1 MALTLYLLNKKGY
14 KVLTALTKTN
24 KYLSN
29 IDLVVGARDKGNEE
43 DYFDEIRVLCNNYNI
58 KYIERGQNLTIQ
70 SEHSL
75 AIGWRWL
82 IKDQKNLIVLHDSFL
97 PKYRGFSPTVNMLIN
112 GETYIGASAIW
123 ANDKMDEGD
132 IIFQKKVN
140 ITYPLKIQKAIEL
153 IANLYV
159 DIVLYIMNAILEKNI
174 LPSLPQMKND
184 ATYSIWRNEDDYY
197 IDWAKEAAE
206 IVRFVDAVGYPYG
219 GAKSKTED
227 GEIIRIRECEVVHDI
242 ISEIPAPGK
251 LLMYDEEYPIIL
263 CGKKAVK
270 LLVIEDLNNNPFV
283 FKKFRTQLK

>member
-14 KVLTALTKTN
+14 KVLTALTNSKI
-24 KYLSN
+24 YLNS

-58 KYIERGQNLTIQ
+58 KYIERSQNLTIQ
-70 SEHSL
+70 SELSL

-82 IKDQKNLIVLHDSFL
+82 IKNQKNLIVLHDSFL

-112 GETYIGASAIW
+112 GESYLGASAIW

-132 IIFQKKVN
+132 IIFQKKVG

-153 IANLYV
+153 IASLYV
-159 DIVLYIMNAILEKNI
+159 DIVLNIMNAILEKNV

-219 GAKSKTED
+219 GAKSKTEE

-270 LLVIEDLNNNPFV
+270 LLIIEDLNDNPFV
-283 FKKFRTQLK
+283 FKKFRTRLK